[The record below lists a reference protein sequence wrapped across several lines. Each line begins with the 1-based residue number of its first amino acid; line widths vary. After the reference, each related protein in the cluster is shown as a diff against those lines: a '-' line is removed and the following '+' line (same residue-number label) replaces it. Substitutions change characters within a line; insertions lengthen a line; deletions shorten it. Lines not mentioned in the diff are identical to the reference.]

1 MGGDKWISKK
11 SQCSACDLGT
21 YGSSPG
27 ECTDCKPGMY
37 QDGKGLSKC
46 IECLVDTYLSE
57 EGKSSKADCLACP
70 TERSTGTAIGNINN
84 ASCLC
89 KREDYYQDD
98 QNECSPCPN
107 GGDCSA
113 SDGLPLINITAQ
125 NGYWKASQDSTE
137 FSDCSKGYQGLNA
150 DLLSKQRCNISNS
163 NINHTDGKE
172 WSSDIQCQATYRGTL
187 CLECIENYVRVGD
200 NCELCEGG
208 TSLSMAFMA
217 GACMIV
223 PVFIGVMIS
232 LLCEGKT
239 NKARSDAEKGSALVG
254 QLKILLT
261 FVQILSSMQTTYNG
275 IPWPLAFISFVI
287 PLGAINLDVVG
298 LFGANVCS
306 MAVPFAGKFL
316 VHMSMPPMLAVGIIA
331 AYLISNCI
339 KPPKTKELQHHR
351 QAQTLKLLIG
361 LVLFMYPGLATRCFQ
376 MFKCSSF
383 NGVAYQVLEADPSMV
398 CWEDEHALYVTLSI
412 VFICIYVIG
421 IPLTM
426 FVVLWKNKKHL
437 YVEEGKE
444 ATERQKEV
452 EFEFG
457 SMYTQYEPKYWYF
470 EIIIILH
477 KCIMTGAMVIVKNG
491 TPLQPLVA
499 MLIQMTFLLIV
510 LKLAPYNDDLDDW
523 SSFVCSLALTLTTLA
538 GFLLMISEKNTRDL
552 PVLSAGL
559 LTASLIGINA
569 LCFIYEMV
577 VIGYVVCQEKCAK
590 IKRSGVKNGGK
601 KIGSSITQV
610 QPVKD
615 ESKSF
620 ESWDQD
626 EMLGSSEVKKR
637 SSLRKNNTEI

>member
-27 ECTDCKPGMY
+27 ECIDCKPGMY

-57 EGKSSKADCLACP
+57 EGKSSKAECKDCDSDK
-70 TERSTGTAIGNINN
+70 STGTSIGNINN

-163 NINHTDGKE
+163 MNHTKDTE

-200 NCELCEGG
+200 NCKECKGG
-208 TSLSMAFMA
+208 ASLSMSFMA
-217 GACMIV
+217 GAGMIV
-223 PVFIGVMIS
+223 PVFIGVIIS
-232 LLCEGKT
+232 LLWENFEKKV
-239 NKARSDAEKGSALVG
+239 NKENGSVLVG

-275 IPWPLAFISFVI
+275 IPWPLAFTAFVI
-287 PLGAINLDVVG
+287 PLGAINLDIVG

-306 MAVPFAGKFL
+306 MAVSFTGKFL
-316 VHMSMPPMLAVGIIA
+316 VHMSMPPMLAVGIVL
-331 AYLISNCI
+331 AYLISNCL

-351 QAQTLKLLIG
+351 KAQTLKLLIG
-361 LVLFMYPGLATRCFQ
+361 LVLFMYPELATRCFQ

-383 NGVAYQVLEADPSMV
+383 RGVAYQVLEADPSMV
-398 CWEDEHALYVTLSI
+398 CWEDGHALYVTLSF

-421 IPLTM
+421 IPLIM

-437 YVEEGKE
+437 YVEEGQE
-444 ATERQKEV
+444 ATEKQQEV

-470 EIIIILH
+470 EILIIPH
-477 KCIMTGAMVIVKNG
+477 KCIMTGAMVVVKNG
-491 TPLQPLVA
+491 TPLQPFIA
-499 MLIQMTFLLIV
+499 MLIQMIFLLVV

-538 GFLLMISEKNTRDL
+538 GFLLMMSQKNTGDL
-552 PVLSAGL
+552 PL
-559 LTASLIGINA
+559 LPVGISTNALIGINA
-569 LCFIYEMV
+569 L
-577 VIGYVVCQEKCAK
+577 
-590 IKRSGVKNGGK
+590 
-601 KIGSSITQV
+601 
-610 QPVKD
+610 
-615 ESKSF
+615 
-620 ESWDQD
+620 
-626 EMLGSSEVKKR
+626 
-637 SSLRKNNTEI
+637 